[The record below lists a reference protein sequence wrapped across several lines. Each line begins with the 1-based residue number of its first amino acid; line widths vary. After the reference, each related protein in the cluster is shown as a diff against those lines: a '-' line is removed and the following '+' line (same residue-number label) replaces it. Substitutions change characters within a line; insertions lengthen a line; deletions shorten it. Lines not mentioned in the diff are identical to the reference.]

1 MEVSYERDIL
11 LIVRTL
17 LQAESQS
24 EPEENKLVGLI
35 AREIVS
41 PGRSTTCS
49 SGSSEEDAIV
59 DALPR
64 LPVAALSSGIQRIP
78 FEPLMLTEAP
88 PGLTQQTPSEKDYD
102 SPCSSGGESTAT
114 TATSAPK
121 HWSQLQDGTNK
132 DYSFLL
138 TRLQREPNTTIALSA
153 LRREA
158 PKELRR
164 VMKDPKAFATWL
176 RHRTGL
182 IEVSG
187 PAGKELV
194 FLKQSVHEQKNPVVA
209 ETTAVDEVCT
219 ACFSLNPAAA
229 EFVPP
234 SSEVMQSLNAD
245 TSSFLLDEANED
257 DDGLINAAIAAGTD
271 RMTVAEVH
279 EKLYA
284 QRPPDAD
291 VEAYKGYS
299 AYDAFI
305 CNAFGG
311 FNGFFAIDLN
321 SNAPTKKDLNPKAAE
336 FQPMTPIKAR
346 SKKSRKAAL
355 VEELV
360 PNRIRPEAIP
370 EESVTESEDSFFWE
384 EADQQNVYA
393 FTPSPAAAAKAAAAA
408 AAA

>member
-1 MEVSYERDIL
+1 MEVSYERDML

-35 AREIVS
+35 AREVVS
-41 PGRSTTCS
+41 PGRSPACS

-64 LPVAALSSGIQRIP
+64 LPVAALSSETQRIP
-78 FEPLMLTEAP
+78 FEALMLTEAP
-88 PGLTQQTPSEKDYD
+88 PGLTQQTPSEK
-102 SPCSSGGESTAT
+102 
-114 TATSAPK
+114 
-121 HWSQLQDGTNK
+121 
-132 DYSFLL
+132 
-138 TRLQREPNTTIALSA
+138 
-153 LRREA
+153 A

-194 FLKQSVHEQKNPVVA
+194 FLKQSVHEQKYPVVA
-209 ETTAVDEVCT
+209 ETIAVDEVCT
-219 ACFSLNPAAA
+219 AHFSLNPAAA

-245 TSSFLLDEANED
+245 TFSFLLDEANED
-257 DDGLINAAIAAGTD
+257 DDGLINAAIAAGTE

-311 FNGFFAIDLN
+311 FNGFFAIDFN

-336 FQPMTPIKAR
+336 FQPKSPIKAR

-360 PNRIRPEAIP
+360 PNRTRPEAIP

-384 EADQQNVYA
+384 EADQPNVYA

>member
-1 MEVSYERDIL
+1 MEVSYDQNML

-17 LQAESQS
+17 QKGQS
-24 EPEENKLVGLI
+24 EFEEKTLVGLI
-35 AREIVS
+35 AREATS
-41 PGRSTTCS
+41 PGGSPACS
-49 SGSSEEDAIV
+49 SGSSEEDAAV

-64 LPVAALSSGIQRIP
+64 LPVAALSQEIQRIP
-78 FEPLMLTEAP
+78 FETLMLTEAP
-88 PGLTQQTPSEKDYD
+88 PGLTQTPSEKDYH
-102 SPCSSGGESTAT
+102 SPCSSCGESSPTARSVSTIAT
-114 TATSAPK
+114 TATSATK
-121 HWSQLQDGTNK
+121 HWSQLHDGENE

-138 TRLQREPNTTIALSA
+138 TRLRQEPNSTIAISA

-194 FLKQSVHEQKNPVVA
+194 VLKQSVHEQRNPAVA
-209 ETTAVDEVCT
+209 ESTVEEVCT
-219 ACFSLNPAAA
+219 VPFSLNPAAA

-234 SSEVMQSLNAD
+234 GIEAMQSLNAE

-257 DDGLINAAIAAGTD
+257 DDGLINAAIAAGTE
-271 RMTVAEVH
+271 RITVAEVH
-279 EKLYA
+279 EKLKA
-284 QRPPDAD
+284 QRSPDAD

-311 FNGFFAIDLN
+311 FNGFFAIDFN
-321 SNAPTKKDLNPKAAE
+321 SNAPTKKGLNPKAAE
-336 FQPMTPIKAR
+336 FQPLTLIKAR

-370 EESVTESEDSFFWE
+370 EESVTESEDSFFLGRG
-384 EADQQNVYA
+384 
-393 FTPSPAAAAKAAAAA
+393 
-408 AAA
+408 